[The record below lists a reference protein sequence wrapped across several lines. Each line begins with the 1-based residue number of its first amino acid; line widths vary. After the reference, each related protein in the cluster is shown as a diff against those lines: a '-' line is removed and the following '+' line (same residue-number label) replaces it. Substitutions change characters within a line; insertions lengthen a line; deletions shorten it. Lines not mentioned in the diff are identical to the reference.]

1 VFVRPQRGVSAEVL
15 QSRILRAG
23 LDPDIGVQTPSQLAT
38 SVAHDIKKQLTAFW
52 AAQRALVVVAFVA
65 VLSTLLLVGV
75 QRRRE
80 LATLVAVGMRS
91 GQLGRM
97 VVLEAGVVAL
107 VGAILGPLA
116 GVGMFEA
123 SRQILPIF
131 IGFHDP
137 FHLDLNAILLY
148 APITVA
154 VVLVASVLPAWRAS
168 RVEVIPALQY
178 E

>member
-1 VFVRPQRGVSAEVL
+1 M
-15 QSRILRAG
+15 
-23 LDPDIGVQTPSQLAT
+23 T
-38 SVAHDIKKQLTAFW
+38 
-52 AAQRALVVVAFVA
+52 
-65 VLSTLLLVGV
+65 
-75 QRRRE
+75 
-80 LATLVAVGMRS
+80 
-91 GQLGRM
+91 
-97 VVLEAGVVAL
+97 LEAGIVAL

-116 GVGMFEA
+116 GVGMFES

-168 RVEVIPALQY
+168 QLEVVPALQY